1 MNTGRKRRLAAA
13 RGAVSRFKC
22 SKNEET
28 ECRPGGST
36 HSPSPDCEPG
46 SSPAEEV
53 LKHPNNENSPPSKR
67 AAKSKACSQALYPA
81 AETEGLVPNVKCGLY
96 SEDETEKTLVIT
108 VDNEQSGAR
117 QSGRRK
123 GGLKRKQDM
132 SGTST
137 EAGSQQEEE
146 ENEDEIQPEVEID
159 QELDRELENK
169 SRQHNLTS
177 ANVRSIIHEVITNEH
192 VVAMMKAAINDT
204 EPVPLF
210 EPKMTRSKL
219 KEVVEKGV
227 VIPTWNISPIK
238 KPNKVTG
245 PQFVDIPL
253 EEEDSSDEEYCP
265 DEEEDDETA
274 EETLLESDLESTASS
289 PRGTR
294 LSISRSFSEYDGENS
309 PRQSLRRARHL
320 RVEVVPMGP
329 PPPPQGPEP
338 SGPSREC
345 SFMEKLH
352 AVDEELAIGSDCMDT
367 YQSLSSSGEDSLMA
381 FRTRSKRPLRDVP
394 LGRLEAELRAPDI
407 TPDMYEQGSAP
418 EDVEWTRWLQGLMS
432 SDVENE
438 EEGDDED
445 DPEYNFLA
453 DIDEPDVE
461 DYRNDKAVRITKKE
475 VNELMEELFDA
486 FQDELGGQDEEG
498 HEEEEEKEDDEA
510 TQQEPPSILET
521 IQYEDPLADI
531 LKQRYR
537 TVKEQLAAIRKRKAL
552 LESKGIPIP
561 APRPKRP
568 KSPTSLSGP
577 CGPSVPSGPLHLTH
591 AQKLHLQQNIQQHV
605 QLLTQVNML
614 SRLAKGLQSEACTV
628 RQFLIELQLFAQRAE
643 QAQSVT
649 EPGFVSVFR
658 ACNLQAAL
666 DLLEE
671 LDRSP
676 KIDTLGQGPLF
687 SGSQIPAHLAWL
699 MATRPV
705 FLYPELLSEANLSTF
720 HYKGPFTSAEN
731 CLIVLGHKHFQGTLH
746 PLQLAC
752 HYLLVARNFV
762 CLRAHIRSACQKQS
776 PSIIK
781 NYFLEGKY
789 PFMPVACEVVTPGDL
804 RPPLEREKRL
814 MPYWLSENLKLI
826 YEEVKKYN
834 QPLATSQS
842 AKHKDLHT
850 TVPPATPS
858 ATPEPASSSCTF
870 PPGTQYPPWLPE
882 TLAMALMP
890 PPPGSLRRKAS
901 VKLSAQALNQSSE
914 PSKAPLLSKDVVEA
928 LGRLPPILPKSA
940 NLSLKKSVHPDQ
952 LGGQTVQF
960 NSLRKRPNMKLPS
973 SGTVNVESTGET
985 QMVTSKF
992 KDPADLNQGK
1002 LVITL
1007 TAAPVE
1013 PPSQGNVVVTTKE
1026 THAAGSS
1033 TEQVALVGP
1042 RDENILTLS
1051 TTPVAT
1057 SLNLPSLGD
1066 LAVKTS
1072 ETHITGS
1079 SAAQIAPSQGNV
1091 IILPTAAVA
1100 TALICPAP
1108 TTKVA
1113 PQTPSVL
1120 TPLAKDC
1127 MSQRCGTLLKLST
1140 GPRIPLGPNPPKS
1153 VSQNTLHQFLILPPG
1168 CIITNSAS
1176 HNTILNPE
1184 PVTAH
1189 NQKPC
1194 VAQEMTE
1201 MEDVPQSVLGYV
1213 SRGHNAVPLE
1223 VSSNKGPE
1231 ASIKDSALLTTVE
1244 EEELDVYEVIANEE
1258 EQEECGEEGF
1268 RKPFLTL
1275 SESSG
1280 SPTPSLYGGDVA
1292 METVM
1297 DEDER
1302 DQRQP
1307 GFSEGGRGREDME
1320 GGIEEKCLGTVVEVT
1335 SPGSETS
1342 VLSVPELQETM
1353 EKLSRLASKPG
1364 SDDKGFADEV
1374 QSGAHASV
1382 RGFLHDD
1389 VSDSDPRRDTK
1400 DVAFAQA
1407 YLEKACE
1414 VLRAVPGKVEEFLGV
1429 LYEFE
1434 QDPEGRTSVELFMR
1448 LKPVLR
1454 DWPELLR
1461 DFAAFLHPEQAQAC
1475 GLLTEQQA
1483 FERSRQ
1489 FLRQLELTFGEH
1501 SVHYRRVVR
1510 TLQQGPSKTLTGS
1523 QEMKA
1528 QIAMLFRDHTHLL
1541 EEYWA
1546 FFEQLHPPAQFQTDD
1561 GEEQEEEVEWDDTD
1575 SVSSVQTVLSVEG
1588 SQKCQPIRAHS
1599 PEERTEAHRS
1609 RIDYKGVNVISQDA
1623 EAMCHGIGAELEDE
1637 WTKERDTQLCRQAS
1651 GSPVCAKN
1659 CSRMPSGEKVV
1670 LWTREA
1676 DRVILTTCQQRGA
1689 SQSTFSSIA
1698 TQLGNKTANEV
1709 GARYRDLI
1717 KLFHKST
1724 KQHHSSRLDRELQC
1738 SPKEVEPD

>member
-1 MNTGRKRRLAAA
+1 VCSVSGAEMNPGRKRRLAAA
-13 RGAVSRFKC
+13 KGAVSQSKC
-22 SKNEET
+22 SKNEENEGDPALSVQT
-28 ECRPGGST
+28 
-36 HSPSPDCEPG
+36 PSPDCEVG
-46 SSPAEEV
+46 SCPSGEEGINYDSPSSTRRTA
-53 LKHPNNENSPPSKR
+53 R
-67 AAKSKACSQALYPA
+67 SKACSQALYPA
-81 AETEGLVPNVKCGLY
+81 SETESVGQSVKCGLS

-108 VDNEQSGAR
+108 VDNEQSGIR

-123 GGLKRKQDM
+123 GGLKRKQEI
-132 SGTST
+132 SGILT
-137 EAGSQQEEE
+137 EAGSQQMEVAE
-146 ENEDEIQPEVEID
+146 EDEEDDDELQPEVEID

-238 KPNKVTG
+238 KPSKVTG

-274 EETLLESDLESTASS
+274 EDTFLESDLESTASS

-294 LSISRSFSEYDGENS
+294 ISLSKSYSEYDGENS
-309 PRQSLRRARHL
+309 CSPRQSVRRARHL
-320 RVEVVPMGP
+320 RVEAVPMGP
-329 PPPPQGPEP
+329 PPPPQGPDP
-338 SGPSREC
+338 PGALREC

-381 FRTRSKRPLRDVP
+381 FRTRSKRPLRNVP

-407 TPDMYEQGSAP
+407 TPDMYEFGSAL
-418 EDVEWTRWLQGLMS
+418 EDIEWTRWLQGLMS

-438 EEGDDED
+438 EEGDDDD

-475 VNELMEELFDA
+475 VNDLMEELFDA

-498 HEEEEEKEDDEA
+498 HEEEEEKAEDDT

-552 LESKGIPIP
+552 LESKGVPIP
-561 APRPKRP
+561 PPIPKRP
-568 KSPTSLSGP
+568 IS
-577 CGPSVPSGPLHLTH
+577 PSGPLLLTY
-591 AQKLHLQQNIQQHV
+591 AQKLHLQQHIQQHV

-614 SRLAKGLQSEACTV
+614 SRSAKGLQTEACTA
-628 RQFLIELQLFAQRAE
+628 RQFLLELQFFAQRGE
-643 QAQSVT
+643 QSRSVMD
-649 EPGFVSVFR
+649 PGFVSVFR
-658 ACNLQAAL
+658 ASNLQAGL
-666 DLLEE
+666 SLLEE
-671 LDRSP
+671 LDHCP
-676 KIDTLGQGPLF
+676 KIDSLGQGPLF

-705 FLYPELLSEANLSTF
+705 FLYPELLSEVALLTF

-731 CLIVLGHKHFQGTLH
+731 CLVVLGHKHFQGTIH

-752 HYLLVARNFV
+752 HYLLVARNVV
-762 CLRAHIRSACQKQS
+762 CLRAHIRGACQKQS

-789 PFMPVACEVVTPGDL
+789 PFMPLACERVSPGDL
-804 RPPLEREKRL
+804 RPPVEREKRL
-814 MPYWLSENLKLI
+814 MPYWLSKNLTLI
-826 YEEVKKYN
+826 YEAVKKYN
-834 QPLATSQS
+834 QPFDKSQPTKPDNS
-842 AKHKDLHT
+842 DT
-850 TVPPATPS
+850 TVPSTAT
-858 ATPEPASSSCTF
+858 AEPASSSCTF

-890 PPPGSLRRKAS
+890 PRPGSCRRKNS
-901 VKLSAQALNQSSE
+901 IELSLQNLNELTE
-914 PSKAPLLSKDVVEA
+914 PSKASPLPKDVVEA
-928 LGRLPPILPKSA
+928 LGRLPPILPKPGGPSVE
-940 NLSLKKSVHPDQ
+940 KSVHPDQ
-952 LGGQTVQF
+952 PGGQIVQV
-960 NSLRKRPNMKLPS
+960 NAHLKKRPKSKLPS
-973 SGTVNVESTGET
+973 SATVSVESIGET
-985 QMVTSKF
+985 QIVTSKMNN
-992 KDPADLNQGK
+992 PADMNQGK
-1002 LVITL
+1002 FVLNVP
-1007 TAAPVE
+1007 TAPAE
-1013 PPSQGNVVVTTKE
+1013 PPSLGNVAVTTSE
-1026 THAAGSS
+1026 TPTRGSS
-1033 TEQVALVGP
+1033 AEHVAPISPGDGSVF
-1042 RDENILTLS
+1042 TLP
-1051 TTPVAT
+1051 TAPFAT
-1057 SLNLPSLGD
+1057 SLNFPSLED
-1066 LAVKTS
+1066 VAVKAR
-1072 ETHITGS
+1072 ETQITGS
-1079 SAAQIAPSQGNV
+1079 SVAHVAQGQGNV

-1100 TALICPAP
+1100 TAFICPTPA
-1108 TTKVA
+1108 TKVV

-1120 TPLAKDC
+1120 TPLAKDH
-1127 MSQRCGTLLKLST
+1127 MSHRCGTLLRLST
-1140 GPRIPLGPNPPKS
+1140 GPRISLGTNPPKS
-1153 VSQNTLHQFLILPPG
+1153 LSQNTLHQFLILPPG
-1168 CIITNSAS
+1168 CIVTNSAGQGT
-1176 HNTILNPE
+1176 NTNHE
-1184 PVTAH
+1184 PVH
-1189 NQKPC
+1189 NQTFC
-1194 VAQEMTE
+1194 VAQEMAS
-1201 MEDVPQSVLGYV
+1201 MEDVTQSVLGNL
-1213 SRGHNAVPLE
+1213 SRGRTTVLQE
-1223 VSSNKGPE
+1223 VSSNKDLE
-1231 ASIKDSALLTTVE
+1231 TSCKDNALMSTIE
-1244 EEELDVYEVIANEE
+1244 EEELDVDEMIANEE
-1258 EQEECGEEGF
+1258 EQEECEEDSF

-1280 SPTPSLYGGDVA
+1280 SPALSVSGDDVA
-1292 METVM
+1292 METV
-1297 DEDER
+1297 EDADQR

-1307 GFSEGGRGREDME
+1307 GCSECT
-1320 GGIEEKCLGTVVEVT
+1320 EEKRSKDTEREPEEKVVEVT
-1335 SPGSETS
+1335 SPASEAS

-1353 EKLSRLASKPG
+1353 EKLSWLASEPEC
-1364 SDDKGFADEV
+1364 ADEV
-1374 QSGAHASV
+1374 QSDGHASEEAI
-1382 RGFLHDD
+1382 LYDD
-1389 VSDSDPRRDTK
+1389 FSDDDPRRDTK

-1407 YLEKACE
+1407 YLERACE
-1414 VLRAVPGKVEEFLGV
+1414 VLQAVPGKVEEFLGV

-1434 QDPEGRTSVELFMR
+1434 QDPEGRTSVELFLR

-1461 DFAAFLHPEQAQAC
+1461 DFAAFLHPEQAQEC
-1475 GLLTEQQA
+1475 GLLAEQQA

-1541 EEYWA
+1541 EEYWV
-1546 FFEQLHPPAQFQTDD
+1546 FFEQLHPPAQCRTED
-1561 GEEQEEEVEWDDTD
+1561 GEEEEEEVDWDDTD
-1575 SVSSVQTVLSVEG
+1575 SVSSVQSLDG
-1588 SQKCQPIRAHS
+1588 NQKSQPIRAHS
-1599 PEERTEAHRS
+1599 PEESTSHIDIQRVDEAA
-1609 RIDYKGVNVISQDA
+1609 QDA
-1623 EAMCHGIGAELEDE
+1623 ECHDTGTEMVEEGIR
-1637 WTKERDTQLCRQAS
+1637 ERDAHLHQQAS
-1651 GSPVCAKN
+1651 ESPVCAKN
-1659 CSRMPSGEKVV
+1659 SSRMPSGEKIV

-1689 SQSTFSSIA
+1689 SQYTFSSIA
-1698 TQLGNKTANEV
+1698 AQLRNKTANEV
-1709 GARYRDLI
+1709 DARYRDLI
-1717 KLFHKST
+1717 KLFHKSI
-1724 KQHHSSRLDRELQC
+1724 KQHHTSRLDTEQQS
-1738 SPKEVEPD
+1738 SPKEEEPD